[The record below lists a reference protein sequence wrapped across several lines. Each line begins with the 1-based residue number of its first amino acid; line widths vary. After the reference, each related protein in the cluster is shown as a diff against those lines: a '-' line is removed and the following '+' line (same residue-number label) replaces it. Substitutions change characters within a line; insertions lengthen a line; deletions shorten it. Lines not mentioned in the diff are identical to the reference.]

1 MNRQTIML
9 SATLPDSIQ
18 QLAKFYLNKNYIF
31 IAVGIISSASKDIK
45 QHFYQI
51 NRYKKRKLLTSI
63 LKKGFYLIFALH
75 LGILNI

>member
-18 QLAKFYLNKNYIF
+18 RLAKCYLNKNYIF
-31 IAVGIISSASKDIK
+31 IAVGIISSASKDIE

-51 NRYKKRKLLTSI
+51 NRYKKLKLLTNI
-63 LKKGFYLIFALH
+63 LKKGFYFIFVLH
-75 LGILNI
+75 KDIVNI